1 MVTQLQKKSMR
12 KAFGDVY
19 PLGISLDKRALFI
32 YEKIE

>member
-12 KAFGDVY
+12 KSLWSSY